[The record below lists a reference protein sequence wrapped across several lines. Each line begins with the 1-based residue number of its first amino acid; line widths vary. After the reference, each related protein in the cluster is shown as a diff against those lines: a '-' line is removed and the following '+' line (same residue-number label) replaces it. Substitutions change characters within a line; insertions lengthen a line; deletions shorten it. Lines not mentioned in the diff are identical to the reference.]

1 MIAKGFFIIFECPYS
16 ITICLAPLFIMV
28 LKKMTYRLNGGSLV
42 RKKVVELSSLFGFEM
57 CNTVPIVFMLQV
69 HFDHGFF
76 GATTTSI
83 IEYPFD
89 HHDSVTHPSELYG

>member
-1 MIAKGFFIIFECPYS
+1 ME
-16 ITICLAPLFIMV
+16 V
-28 LKKMTYRLNGGSLV
+28 LKSE
-42 RKKVVELSSLFGFEM
+42 KKVVELSWLFGFEM